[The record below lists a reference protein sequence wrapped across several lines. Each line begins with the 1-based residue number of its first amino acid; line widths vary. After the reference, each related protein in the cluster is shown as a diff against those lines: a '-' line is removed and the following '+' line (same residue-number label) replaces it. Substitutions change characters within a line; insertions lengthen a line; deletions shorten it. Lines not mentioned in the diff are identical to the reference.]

1 MKTGDKGPADEPLG
15 SKADFTF
22 TLGCWAPDGV
32 DPKGFV
38 VFFLEGK
45 KYTSLPR
52 QENNVKIFP
61 QHNERSKGW
70 RRARE
75 DWQGTDIPIHSYS
88 LYGTESIQFHIE
100 LFPVVV

>member
-38 VFFLEGK
+38 VFFLVGK

-61 QHNERSKGW
+61 QHNERSRGGPE
-70 RRARE
+70 RIGRVP
-75 DWQGTDIPIHSYS
+75 T
-88 LYGTESIQFHIE
+88 F
-100 LFPVVV
+100 LFTAIRFMEQSRYNFTLNSFQL